1 MSQLMSRSTGLVLL
15 STTLTPVLV
24 VLFSIKPINL
34 PSKSMT
40 TRCLA
45 REAVWHA
52 AKDGV
57 KEKGGAPFHS
67 RQMMDCLRRQKYNW
81 RNK

>member
-1 MSQLMSRSTGLVLL
+1 MSHLTSCSIGMVLL
-15 STTLTPVLV
+15 STTLTSVLV
-24 VLFSIKPINL
+24 APFSIMPINL
-34 PSKSMT
+34 PSKGMI

-57 KEKGGAPFHS
+57 KEKGDAPFRS
-67 RQMMDCLRRQKYNW
+67 R
-81 RNK
+81 